1 MEDAF
6 YNRENLNPQ
15 MKGAEADRTANTV
28 AVPEG
33 VDAVIKKCD
42 GVTGIRD
49 IEQAAEHIVA
59 HALYQIEVN
68 HVQSVTFD
76 GGMIEELL
84 S

>member
-1 MEDAF
+1 MRRRR
-6 YNRENLNPQ
+6 YSTNLFCLRYSSASDLIRASASLP
-15 MKGAEADRTANTV
+15 D
-28 AVPEG
+28 G

-76 GGMIEELL
+76 GAVIEELL

>member
-15 MKGAEADRTANTV
+15 MKGADAGQTANTV
-28 AVPEG
+28 SVPEG

>member
-1 MEDAF
+1 MLKRIGLDKSECIILPD
-6 YNRENLNPQ
+6 
-15 MKGAEADRTANTV
+15 
-28 AVPEG
+28 G

-76 GGMIEELL
+76 GAMIEELL